1 MNCGLLNVLSREEKD
16 EFQEK
21 KQQQGSAELLK
32 LAADKRLWQ
41 PGSNV
46 ACQRRGGTERQLGE
60 SERQHKQSA
69 QIWNSS
75 VCRTAP

>member
-1 MNCGLLNVLSREEKD
+1 MSCLEKKD
-16 EFQEK
+16 EFQGEK

-32 LAADKRLWQ
+32 LAADFGFWQ

-60 SERQHKQSA
+60 SEGQHKQSG

-75 VCRTAP
+75 LC